1 MRSRAHLRLGGA
13 LGLCLHLAGAQYNT
27 LNPLPPASHLL
38 VTVTTGSAV
47 SLYDYTATGSLTQSV
62 AVPGCVLGTG
72 ANQGY
77 GSMSADYGW
86 AIFSCG
92 TANSY
97 MDDRLIVRVGADGII
112 DTGTMIQS
120 YRNAY
125 VPRGLASGGVDASG
139 NFAFYAADG
148 ECLHERRLLEWP
160 MFMHKFISDWMFGR
174 RLCPLCICMSC
185 VLLADATMTS
195 SCT

>member
-1 MRSRAHLRLGGA
+1 M
-13 LGLCLHLAGAQYNT
+13 
-27 LNPLPPASHLL
+27 
-38 VTVTTGSAV
+38 TVTTGSAV

-77 GSMSADYGW
+77 GSMSADFGW

-125 VPRGLASGGVDASG
+125 VPRGVSSGGVDASG

-148 ECLHERRLLEWP
+148 ECSELHR
-160 MFMHKFISDWMFGR
+160 
-174 RLCPLCICMSC
+174 
-185 VLLADATMTS
+185 TS
-195 SCT
+195 LWVMRMQTSHR